1 MAKII
6 TLIAEAV
13 DRATLQ
19 SKIIL
24 GQFGLYQDEKKLL
37 VKDRSGNEYDFS
49 SDQHVSD
56 ATNNYAQSTG
66 VQWGGTATNVADALD
81 ELLSVSPV
89 TTATARGFIAKA
101 TDDLKTIPAN
111 TQEIIDFPVLRR
123 EDGNVWDGTNTFTCD
138 IDGAYL
144 VTCTLEF
151 NRGTDTTA
159 GRTIIMDLVVNGTNA
174 TDYPKY
180 AYNVEDNVSLNGTL
194 TYSQAIDLVAGDE
207 VQIQIQNPAGAS
219 LSYRDAFFSL
229 YKQAELVTII
239 QSGAGASLW
248 QTLNGII
255 KPLDQF
261 SAVDNNG
268 SIFNANTSSEI
279 TEALAEPQSPATLY
293 NDSNTSVDL
302 SAFLDGLNYPRTFDG
317 SGAYELSED
326 TTLNLALNA
335 VAVFLGGFNANASGG
350 GHSLLLGSTTNPSL
364 TVNISNAP
372 IYVRR
377 LKLQSNVTLPLGNL
391 TYQEIDLNGFTITGA
406 TQSNWYSEGGTAN
419 DELVKISMNDTT
431 SGYLG
436 TKLQAGSNITLNTLF
451 GGGDERLEIDAT
463 ATTAGI
469 LETFFFTGDSV
480 TLTAGTFYEAQGGT
494 KGSTS
499 LVSQVVSNNDN
510 QKQFYA
516 QDLISIEV
524 TGNPRKLPPGK
535 YEGRL
540 TAQINSNSADQ
551 RYTMEIYQ
559 TDANGTPEASGV
571 TGQPVGD
578 LGVQVVAILDS
589 GIVDNIAN
597 NPADILLTGFL
608 PEEYTVDVGKR
619 LRIHVSAEKVGSA
632 GTLIDFTAFYGS
644 SANSFIEVPS
654 AIIANSVEYDN
665 TTSGLSATNVQSAID
680 ETVASLATF
689 EYRGA
694 WNNATTYDVG
704 DIVTEDGYRWIA
716 KAESTNQ
723 TPADGSSF
731 WTRIDEQP
739 TLDTFFVARNKQEL
753 KDAFA
758 FKSEKRSVLYAG
770 DDVINWTNERVE
782 VYGDVAV
789 IAPPMTWEING
800 DVDFSPP
807 NDGTAYTRIFF
818 NNAVNFNK
826 ANTTPFTVTTKNANK
841 VNDPSQG
848 TSFWFKRIRVQSTAL
863 NFVTWEYPSVTDG
876 LRYEEA
882 ESQQGGQGVWSNF
895 LRNLWNSPNYVEVE
909 SSNGSVTITETVEPA
924 TGATEETVRKIDL
937 SVAGSR
943 TTTNATN
950 PSSVSPDGA
959 TTKQAGVNQLA
970 QNCTLNMPT
979 NPADGMRFTYRV
991 EATGTHTLTWSGLY
1005 NDLKNAL
1012 PTTTT
1017 ANKII
1022 YTGFVYNGNNSVWD
1036 VVSVV
1041 VQD

>member
-13 DRATLQ
+13 DRTTLQ
-19 SKIIL
+19 AKTVL

-56 ATNNYAQSTG
+56 PTNNYAQSTG

-101 TDDLKTIPAN
+101 TDDLKTIPAG
-111 TQEIIDFPVLRR
+111 TQEIIDFPTLRR
-123 EDGNVWDGTNTFTCD
+123 EDGNVWDGVNKFTCD

-159 GRTIIMDLVVNGTNA
+159 GRTIFMDLVVNGTNV

-248 QTLNGII
+248 QTLNGVL

-293 NDSNTSVDL
+293 NDSSTSVDL

-317 SGAYELSED
+317 SGAYELAED
-326 TTLNLALNA
+326 TTLNLTLNA

-350 GHSLLLGSTTNPSL
+350 GHSLLLGSTTQPSL
-364 TVNISNAP
+364 TVNLNNEP

-377 LKLQSNVTLPLGNL
+377 LKLQSNVTIATGSLV
-391 TYQEIDLNGFTITGA
+391 YQEIDLNGFTITGA

-551 RYTMEIYQ
+551 RYTFEIYQ

-608 PEEYTVDVGKR
+608 PEEYTVEVGKR

-654 AIIANSVEYDN
+654 AVVANSVEYDN
-665 TTSGLSATNVQSAID
+665 TTSGLSATNVQGAID

-694 WNNATTYDVG
+694 WNSATTYDVG

-818 NNAVNFNK
+818 NNTVNFNK

-943 TTTNATN
+943 GTTNATN

-970 QNCTLNMPT
+970 QSCTLNMPT

-991 EATGTHTLTWSGLY
+991 EATGTHNLTWSGLY

-1012 PTTTT
+1012 PNTTT

-1022 YTGFVYNGNNSVWD
+1022 YAGFVYNGNNSVWD